1 MCAQRVARAATQH
14 GAVVQDCSLTTR
26 RRRGASYNYLLEEL
40 CCPALRRRWL
50 TANLSAVAPRGGAA
64 TDGLLPRRQT
74 TESRGTAPAVL
85 ARGAAGPRSR
95 VGNERGASP
104 AFGHR
109 GATHPSRRRLRAR
122 EPSRM
127 ELCASSQ
134 IMPKA
139 AGELHIASHYGQ
151 SCNYQ
156 TKSLH
161 RQPHD
166 SILRRCCA
174 RELRS
179 YSNCAV
185 INDPQAALAVGP
197 RGAGGGIGG
206 PAVVSRKTRTTA
218 ARLPRPDR
226 QRRVQTTS
234 RVHRRVRRIPAGQK

>member
-1 MCAQRVARAATQH
+1 M
-14 GAVVQDCSLTTR
+14 R
-26 RRRGASYNYLLEEL
+26 RQSGSRQCDKFLHAEAHRF
-40 CCPALRRRWL
+40 
-50 TANLSAVAPRGGAA
+50 
-64 TDGLLPRRQT
+64 LPRRQT
-74 TESRGTAPAVL
+74 TEYTRRLP
-85 ARGAAGPRSR
+85 RRAGPWRCTAAVR
-95 VGNERGASP
+95 RERARASP

-185 INDPQAALAVGP
+185 INDPPAALAVGP
-197 RGAGGGIGG
+197 RGAGDRTGG
-206 PAVVSRKTRTTA
+206 PAVVSRKTRTAA

-226 QRRVQTTS
+226 QRRF
-234 RVHRRVRRIPAGQK
+234 